1 MSEAKE
7 TRVSM
12 NWPEDLRE
20 EVRQLVGARGTTAFT
35 IEAVREKLARQKA
48 DAPATPELQPTPAA
62 APSPAKA
69 TGPAPAVRDEVQE
82 QDEAQGE
89 AVETRGPAVDVAP
102 PPTLGVAAKFNSSGD
117 AVLDLLNRAQELGMK
132 RASEIPMPVREE
144 ISTAEDVPTAEE
156 VVEEPEEDAPTPE
169 PAPTPAPIPV
179 ATPAP
184 AVSRDLDDIE
194 VGF

>member
-35 IEAVREKLARQKA
+35 IEAVKEKLARHRAGASETTEVPEAQP
-48 DAPATPELQPTPAA
+48 APVAPTPSKAA
-62 APSPAKA
+62 E
-69 TGPAPAVRDEVQE
+69 PAPVAMQA
-82 QDEAQGE
+82 EAQEGE
-89 AVETRGPAVDVAP
+89 AGERGPVIDVAP

-117 AVLDLLNRAQELGMK
+117 AVLELLNRAQEMGMK
-132 RASEIPMPVREE
+132 RASEIPAPVRDE
-144 ISTAEDVPTAEE
+144 APAVEDAPSAEE
-156 VVEEPEEDAPTPE
+156 AVEEPVEAAPTPE
-169 PAPTPAPIPV
+169 PEPEPEPEPTPDPIP
-179 ATPAP
+179 AP
-184 AVSRDLDDIE
+184 VVSRDLDDIE